1 MCEQKAMIEARSG
14 MVTLTDITPVN
25 LRGTTDRIAIT
36 PESVKAMLEFFYTGT
51 ISEELLKG
59 HVEIVF
65 QLAHMYQIELLK
77 YECERFMSLTI
88 SVKNFVQYCAIIDLY
103 GAPILLEACLAFIC
117 TNKKTFLDSKEWK
130 EVESKYSQLATQLM
144 KRGFMSD
151 DN

>member
-51 ISEELLKG
+51 ISEG
-59 HVEIVF
+59 
-65 QLAHMYQIELLK
+65 
-77 YECERFMSLTI
+77 
-88 SVKNFVQYCAIIDLY
+88 VKNFVQYCAIIDLY